1 MTVIARAAV
10 AGAVGAWTGV
20 GRWWWL
26 PPALAV
32 ICWRR
37 LSVGRPE
44 RLAFVLTL
52 ALGAIVGITTTAQPT
67 ALQVGTVELT
77 GRVTVNL
84 GSNWGWTGLLSAEEG
99 VVLVQADVDPG
110 PDLIRVSG
118 SSDGRA
124 RRVAGRWILATV
136 TADRVE
142 EAGAGAVH
150 QQAAGRLRERIVDQ
164 IRPADS
170 DARGLLVGF
179 LIGDISDVSS
189 IVNEEMRRAGL
200 SHLVA
205 VSGSNVALFL
215 VGLVIVTAP
224 LAIMPAARLVVV
236 LNGLLVFGA
245 LTRWEPSVLR
255 AAAMA
260 ALVALGRYVGIPL
273 EPVTALAVVAGAS
286 VLLEPGLATSV
297 GFQLSVL
304 ATAGLM
310 AGARWWPG
318 GGKAARI
325 LKATL
330 AAQLA
335 VAPLLLAVF
344 GSVPLLSPV
353 ANLLAIPIVTAAT
366 SLAGIGAALGS
377 GPIIVLAELLA
388 KAVIIIAKISA
399 PWPQLDTTS
408 FSLLAAG
415 GLFWWKVRRGRAVI
429 TLCAAVALCVVLV
442 PARSAPQ
449 TGVVFFDVGQ
459 GDAAVVR
466 MSGFTVL
473 VDGGPEPA
481 LLADRLTRYGINSVD
496 LAIVTH
502 VHADHAAGIAGI
514 LGRIQVGRIWAAFEP
529 HSTPSS
535 EELLRRAA
543 EVGVLVEAPSVGSVL
558 AVGTDTL
565 EVIGPRRR
573 YASPNDQSIVLVAT
587 LNGVRLLLSG
597 DIEEVAQS
605 EISVESIDL
614 LKVPHQGAA
623 TSNRQWLTDH
633 AGTVSVISVGPN
645 AFGHPV
651 SWVVEALE
659 LAIVYRTDVHG
670 DVVVTVEAGTL
681 TVRPSHQG

>member
-37 LSVGRPE
+37 TRIGRPE
-44 RLAFVLTL
+44 RLAFVLAL
-52 ALGAIVGITTTAQPT
+52 ALGAMVGIAAAAQPT
-67 ALQVGTVELT
+67 ALAPGSVELT
-77 GRVTVNL
+77 GRVAIDL
-84 GSNWGWTGLLSAEEG
+84 GSNWGWSGLVSIDEG
-99 VVLVQADVDPG
+99 VVLVQADADPG
-110 PDLIRVSG
+110 PELIRVSG
-118 SSDGRA
+118 SSDGRV
-124 RRVAGRWILATV
+124 RRVAGRWILGTV
-136 TADRVE
+136 TAKRVE
-142 EAGAGAVH
+142 QVGAGTVH
-150 QQAAGRLRERIVDQ
+150 QRAAGRLRERIIDQ

-179 LIGDISDVSS
+179 LIGDTSDVSS

-205 VSGSNVALFL
+205 VSGSNVSLFL
-215 VGLVIVTAP
+215 VGLVLVTAP

-260 ALVALGRYVGIPL
+260 ALIAVGRFVGIPL

-286 VLLEPGLATSV
+286 VLFEPDLATSV

-304 ATAGLM
+304 ATVGLM
-310 AGARWWPG
+310 AGVRWWPG
-318 GGKAARI
+318 GGKAASI

-366 SLAGIGAALGS
+366 SLAGIGAAVGS
-377 GPIIVLAELLA
+377 GTIIVLAELLA
-388 KAVIIIAKISA
+388 QAVIVIARISA
-399 PWPQLDTTS
+399 PWPQLDP
-408 FSLLAAG
+408 FAFGLLAVVG
-415 GLFWWKVRRGRAVI
+415 VFWWKMRRGRAVV
-429 TLCAAVALCVVLV
+429 TLCAAVALCLVLV
-442 PARSAPQ
+442 PTRSAPE
-449 TGVVFFDVGQ
+449 TGVIFFDVGQ
-459 GDAAVVR
+459 GDAAVLR

-481 LLADRLTRYGINSVD
+481 RLADRLARYGINSVD
-496 LAIVTH
+496 LAVVTH
-502 VHADHAAGIAGI
+502 VHADHAAGLAGI
-514 LGRIQVGRIWAAFEP
+514 LGRVPVGRIWAVFEP
-529 HSTPSS
+529 HATASS
-535 EELLRRAA
+535 EDLLLRAA
-543 EVGVLVEAPSVGSVL
+543 EAGVPVEAPAVGSVL
-558 AVGTDTL
+558 AIGTDTV

-587 LNGVRLLLSG
+587 LDGMRVLLSG
-597 DIEEVAQS
+597 DIEEIAQS
-605 EISVESIDL
+605 EISVDSIDL

-623 TSNRQWLTDH
+623 TSRREWLMNH
-633 AGTVSVISVGPN
+633 AGGVSVISVGPN

-651 SWVVEALE
+651 GWVVEALE
-659 LAIVYRTDVHG
+659 PATVYRTDVHG
-670 DVVVTVEAGTL
+670 DVVVTFEAGIM

>member
-1 MTVIARAAV
+1 MTVIARTAV

-26 PPALAV
+26 PPALVV

-37 LSVGRPE
+37 TPIGRPE
-44 RLAFVLTL
+44 RLAFVLAL
-52 ALGAIVGITTTAQPT
+52 ALGAVVGVAAAGQPS
-67 ALQVGTVELT
+67 ALEVGNVDLT
-77 GRVTVNL
+77 GRVALDL
-84 GSNWGWTGLLSAEEG
+84 GSNWGWSGLVAVGEG
-99 VVLVQADVDPG
+99 VVLVHAEADPG
-110 PDLIRVSG
+110 PDLIRIVG
-118 SSDGRA
+118 SSDGRV

-136 TADRVE
+136 TADRLE
-142 EAGAGAVH
+142 QAGVGAVH
-150 QQAAGRLRERIVDQ
+150 QRAASRLRERIVAQ
-164 IRPADS
+164 IRPEES

-205 VSGSNVALFL
+205 VSGSNVSLFL
-215 VGLVIVTAP
+215 VGLVLVTAP

-260 ALVALGRYVGIPL
+260 ALVAVGRYVGIPL

-286 VLLEPGLATSV
+286 VLMEPGLAASV

-366 SLAGIGAALGS
+366 SLAGIGAAIGS
-377 GPIIVLAELLA
+377 GSTILLAELLA
-388 KAVIIIAKISA
+388 QAVILIARVSA

-408 FSLLAAG
+408 FILLAAAG
-415 GLFWWKVRRGRAVI
+415 VFWWKVRRGRAVV
-429 TLCAAVALCVVLV
+429 TFCAAVALCPVLV
-442 PARSAPQ
+442 PASSAPE
-449 TGVVFFDVGQ
+449 TGVIFLDVGQ

-481 LLADRLTRYGINSVD
+481 RLADRLVRYGINSVD

-529 HSTPSS
+529 HATSSS
-535 EELLRRAA
+535 EELVRRAA
-543 EVGVLVEAPSVGSVL
+543 EAGVPVESPTLGAML
-558 AVGTDTL
+558 AVGDDTL

-587 LNGVRLLLSG
+587 LDGMKVLLSG

-605 EISVESIDL
+605 EISVEAIDV

-623 TSNRQWLTDH
+623 TSHRQWLKDH
-633 AGTVSVISVGPN
+633 SGAVSVISVGPN

-651 SWVVEALE
+651 AWVIEALE
-659 LAIVYRTDVHG
+659 PATVYRTDIHG
-670 DVVVTVEAGTL
+670 DVVVIIDSGTL

>member
-26 PPALAV
+26 PPVLV
-32 ICWRR
+32 VVCWRR
-37 LSVGRPE
+37 PRIGRPE
-44 RLAFVLTL
+44 RLAFVLGL
-52 ALGAIVGITTTAQPT
+52 ILGAIVGIAEADQPA
-67 ALQVGTVELT
+67 ALPAGNVELT
-77 GRVTVNL
+77 GRVAVAL
-84 GSNWGWTGLLSAEEG
+84 GSNWGWSGLVSAGEG
-99 VVLVQADVDPG
+99 VVMVQADTDPG

-118 SSDGRA
+118 SSDGRV
-124 RRVAGRWILATV
+124 RRIAGRWILATV

-142 EAGAGAVH
+142 QVGAGAVH
-150 QQAAGRLRERIVDQ
+150 QRAAGRLRERIIDQ

-215 VGLVIVTAP
+215 VGLVLVTAP
-224 LAIMPAARLVVV
+224 LAIMPTARLVVV

-286 VLLEPGLATSV
+286 VLIEPGLATSV

-310 AGARWWPG
+310 AGVRWWPG

-353 ANLLAIPIVTAAT
+353 ANLLAIPIVTVAT

-377 GPIIVLAELLA
+377 GPIIILAEVFA
-388 KAVIIIAKISA
+388 QAVIVIAKISA

-408 FSLLAAG
+408 FSLLAVVG
-415 GLFWWKVRRGRAVI
+415 MFWWRVRRGRAVV

-442 PARSAPQ
+442 PARGAPE

-473 VDGGPEPA
+473 IDGGPEPA
-481 LLADRLTRYGINSVD
+481 RLADRLARFGINSLD

-514 LGRIQVGRIWAAFEP
+514 LGRIPVGRIWTAFEP
-529 HSTPSS
+529 HTTPSS
-535 EELLRRAA
+535 EELLLRAA
-543 EVGVLVEAPSVGSVL
+543 ELGVPVEAPVVGSVL
-558 AVGTDTL
+558 FVGADTL

-587 LNGVRLLLSG
+587 LDGMKVLFSG
-597 DIEEVAQS
+597 DIEEVAQA
-605 EISVESIDL
+605 EISVESIDV

-623 TSNRQWLTDH
+623 TSHRQWLTDH
-633 AGTVSVISVGPN
+633 AGAVSVISVGPN
-645 AFGHPV
+645 AFGHPIA
-651 SWVVEALE
+651 WVVEALE
-659 LAIVYRTDVHG
+659 PATVYRTDVHG
-670 DVVVTVEAGTL
+670 DVVVTVEDGAL
-681 TVRPSHQG
+681 SVRPSNQG

>member
-26 PPALAV
+26 PPAIAV

-37 LSVGRPE
+37 PSVGRPE
-44 RLAFVLTL
+44 RLTFVLAL
-52 ALGAIVGITTTAQPT
+52 ALGAIVGIASAAQPA
-67 ALQVGTVELT
+67 ALPVGTVELT

-84 GSNWGWTGLLSAEEG
+84 GSNWGWSGLVSAEEG

-118 SSDGRA
+118 SSDGRV

-142 EAGAGAVH
+142 DVGAGAVH
-150 QQAAGRLRERIVDQ
+150 QRAASRLRERIVDQ

-215 VGLVIVTAP
+215 VALVLVTAP

-260 ALVALGRYVGIPL
+260 ALVSLGRYVGIPL
-273 EPVTALAVVAGAS
+273 EPVTALAVAAGAS

-310 AGARWWPG
+310 AGAWWWPG

-388 KAVIIIAKISA
+388 KAVIVIAKVSA

-408 FSLLAAG
+408 FSLLAAV
-415 GLFWWKVRRGRAVI
+415 GLFWWKVPRGRAVI
-429 TLCAAVALCVVLV
+429 TFCAAVALCLVLV
-442 PARSAPQ
+442 PARGAPE
-449 TGVVFFDVGQ
+449 TGLVFLDVGQ

-481 LLADRLTRYGINSVD
+481 RLANRLARYGINSVD

-502 VHADHAAGIAGI
+502 VHADHVAGIAGI
-514 LGRIQVGRIWAAFEP
+514 LGRIHVGRIWAAFEP
-529 HSTPSS
+529 HATPSS

-543 EVGVLVEAPSVGSVL
+543 EVGVPVESPTVGSVL
-558 AVGTDTL
+558 AVGADTL

-573 YASPNDQSIVLVAT
+573 YASPNDQSIVLVVT
-587 LNGVRLLLSG
+587 LDGVRVLLSG

-605 EISVESIDL
+605 EISVQSIDL
-614 LKVPHQGAA
+614 LKVPHQGAG
-623 TSNRQWLTDH
+623 TSHRQWLTDH
-633 AGTVSVISVGPN
+633 AGAVSVISVGPN
-645 AFGHPV
+645 TFGHPV

-659 LAIVYRTDVHG
+659 PATVYRTDVHG

>member
-1 MTVIARAAV
+1 VTVIARAAV

-37 LSVGRPE
+37 VRIGRPE
-44 RLAFVLTL
+44 RLAFVLAF
-52 ALGAIVGITTTAQPT
+52 ALGALVGIAEAGQPT
-67 ALQVGTVELT
+67 ALPVGEVDLT
-77 GRVTVNL
+77 GRVALDL
-84 GSNWGWTGLLSAEEG
+84 GSNWGWSGLVSTAEG
-99 VVLVQADVDPG
+99 VVLVQADADPG
-110 PDLIRVSG
+110 PELIRVSG
-118 SSDGRA
+118 SSDGRV

-136 TADRVE
+136 AADRVE
-142 EAGAGAVH
+142 QVGAGAVH
-150 QQAAGRLRERIVDQ
+150 QRAAGRLRERIIDQ
-164 IRPADS
+164 IQPADS
-170 DARGLLVGF
+170 DARGLLMGF

-205 VSGSNVALFL
+205 VSGSNVSLFL
-215 VGLVIVTAP
+215 VGLVLVTAP
-224 LAIMPAARLVVV
+224 LAIMPTARLVVV

-260 ALVALGRYVGIPL
+260 ALVAVGRFVGIPL

-286 VLLEPGLATSV
+286 VLFEPGLAGSV

-304 ATAGLM
+304 ATAGLI

-318 GGKAARI
+318 GGTAASI

-344 GSVPLLSPV
+344 GTVPLLSPV

-377 GPIIVLAELLA
+377 GTIIVLAELLA
-388 KAVIIIAKISA
+388 QAVIVIARITA
-399 PWPQLDTTS
+399 PWPQLDPTS
-408 FSLLAAG
+408 FSLVAVVGA
-415 GLFWWKVRRGRAVI
+415 FWWRVRRGRAVV
-429 TLCAAVALCVVLV
+429 TLCAAIALCVVLV
-442 PARSAPQ
+442 PARGAPD
-449 TGVVFFDVGQ
+449 TGVIFFDVGQ

-481 LLADRLTRYGINSVD
+481 RLADRLARYGINSLD
-496 LAIVTH
+496 LVIVTH
-502 VHADHAAGIAGI
+502 VHADHSAGITGI
-514 LGRIQVGRIWAAFEP
+514 LGRVQIGRIWAVFEP
-529 HSTPSS
+529 HATPSS
-535 EELLRRAA
+535 EQLLLRAG
-543 EVGVLVEAPSVGSVL
+543 EVGVPVEAPALGSVL

-587 LNGVRLLLSG
+587 LDGVRVLFSG
-597 DIEEVAQS
+597 DIEKVAQS
-605 EISVESIDL
+605 EISVESIDV

-623 TSNRQWLTDH
+623 TSNRQWLIDH
-633 AGTVSVISVGPN
+633 SGRVSVISVGPN

-651 SWVVEALE
+651 GWVVQALE
-659 LAIVYRTDVHG
+659 PATVYRTDVHG
-670 DVVVTVEAGTL
+670 DVIVSVEAGTL
-681 TVRPSHQG
+681 TVRPLHEG